1 MKAVEKYI
9 DHIREEVHDAM
20 DYAEK
25 YVIFKNT
32 RPQFARMYHEMA
44 ENELTHSEYLRQIG
58 QTMMDEYAYKPNE
71 DVDNWNSCVKMMA
84 EQSAIVR
91 LMLSK

>member
-1 MKAVEKYI
+1 MKKVQMYI
-9 DHIREEVHDAM
+9 ENVREEVRDAM

-32 RPQFARMYHEMA
+32 RPQFAKMYHDMA
-44 ENELTHSEYLRQIG
+44 ENELTHAENLRMIG
-58 QTMMDEYAYKPNE
+58 QTMMNE
-71 DVDNWNSCVKMMA
+71 FSYVPEADVEDWTNCGKYVA